1 MHASRRTAK
10 AWWRRLPPWPPLGP
24 ASPSRRLRRSQRSRR
39 PPHPPARIPT
49 YRHHHRHG
57 NCCPS
62 CCWHSCSVPRKC
74 GRRFVR
80 WTLAVGHRYAR
91 WTLADGCRCA
101 RWKPSAA
108 APPARS
114 APPGPMCVYRPVSRC
129 GSAASRRAAPNARWI
144 PPGATRSAGSGPVG
158 LTARWRHTCR
168 APVGPARFVR
178 HSRRDRSHEHRGG
191 AACRRDRG
199 NAALAEENVMTFVRK
214 LHEAAEARP
223 AGAWE
228 QRLKAATAEART
240 IIQKESN
247 MTSTSKSWTI
257 ATTLAI
263 SLVIGG
269 VIGGS
274 VLIPVPANAQAG
286 KADQMNADQ
295 YIQLVRRDL
304 RQDKRELIG
313 HAMKISQP
321 KADAFWPVY
330 TRYETNLNKLGDE
343 KLALINDYAA
353 NFKAMTDAK
362 AGELTDRAVDLD
374 LQRTGLLRNYLPE
387 FRKTLTNRRVAQF
400 YQVEMPLLKIIDLQI
415 ASQLPA
421 MP

>member
-1 MHASRRTAK
+1 
-10 AWWRRLPPWPPLGP
+10 
-24 ASPSRRLRRSQRSRR
+24 
-39 PPHPPARIPT
+39 
-49 YRHHHRHG
+49 
-57 NCCPS
+57 
-62 CCWHSCSVPRKC
+62 
-74 GRRFVR
+74 
-80 WTLAVGHRYAR
+80 
-91 WTLADGCRCA
+91 
-101 RWKPSAA
+101 
-108 APPARS
+108 
-114 APPGPMCVYRPVSRC
+114 
-129 GSAASRRAAPNARWI
+129 
-144 PPGATRSAGSGPVG
+144 
-158 LTARWRHTCR
+158 
-168 APVGPARFVR
+168 
-178 HSRRDRSHEHRGG
+178 
-191 AACRRDRG
+191 
-199 NAALAEENVMTFVRK
+199 MTFVRK

-313 HAMKISQP
+313 QAMKFSQP
-321 KADAFWPVY
+321 EADAFWPVY